1 MVAKVIHNPL
11 IELRKDVNRKE
22 IIENKNSEKTADIVE
37 NILIFNNQQKDK
49 GHPSDLAHIAC
60 VAKICDH
67 SRIKTLT
74 PKQMLQR
81 LPVALPQVKAG
92 KSFENLLNKICQL
105 IYSLY
110 QAK

>member
-1 MVAKVIHNPL
+1 ML
-11 IELRKDVNRKE
+11 IEKKLLKIKILKRQLILLKTSSYLITNKKIKDILR
-22 IIENKNSEKTADIVE
+22 T
-37 NILIFNNQQKDK
+37 
-49 GHPSDLAHIAC
+49 LAHIAC

-92 KSFENLLNKICQL
+92 KSFENLLNKICQI

>member
-1 MVAKVIHNPL
+1 MVPKVINNTL
-11 IELRKDVNRKE
+11 IELRNDINRKG
-22 IIENKNSEKTADIVE
+22 ISENKNSEKTADIVE
-37 NILIFNNQQKDK
+37 NILIFSNQQKDK
-49 GHPSDLAHIAC
+49 GHPSDLAHIAS
-60 VAKICDH
+60 VAKICDR

-92 KSFENLLNKICQL
+92 KTSENLLNKICQI

-110 QAK
+110 QTK